1 MILVTGSA
9 GFIGFHLSLKLLE
22 KGYDVVGIDNMNNYY
37 DPKLKENRNS
47 ILTKFPNYRFHY
59 MDIKDKASVT
69 NIFDKYR
76 PEYVIH
82 LAAQAGVR
90 YSFIN
95 PDAYIESNIL
105 GFYNILEACKIFKPK
120 HLLFA
125 SSSSVY
131 GNSQELPFSI
141 EDRADKPISLY
152 AATKRSN
159 ELFAYVYSYTYG
171 IPTTGLRFFTVY
183 GPWGRPDMAYF
194 KFTKSILEDKQIEL
208 YNNGCVKRDFT
219 YIDDIT
225 ESLIRLIDKIPNNE
239 KSQNKAPYKVYNIG
253 NKHPIDV
260 EELVNILERIIGKK
274 AKRVYKELP
283 EGDVLI
289 TYADTTELEKA
300 IGFSPKTQLEEGL
313 KKFYEWYKAYYGI
326 EV

>member
-1 MILVTGSA
+1 MILITGSA

-22 KGYDVVGIDNMNNYY
+22 KGYEVVGIDNINNYY

-90 YSFIN
+90 YSFTN

-131 GNSQELPFSI
+131 GNSQDLPFSV

-300 IGFSPKTQLEEGL
+300 IGFGPKTQLEEGL